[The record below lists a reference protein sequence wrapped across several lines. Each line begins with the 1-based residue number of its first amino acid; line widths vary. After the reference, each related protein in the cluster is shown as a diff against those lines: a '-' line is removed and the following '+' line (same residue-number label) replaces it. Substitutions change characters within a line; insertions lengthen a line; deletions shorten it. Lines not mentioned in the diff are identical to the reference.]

1 MNQLRLP
8 LEIVGL
14 GLYLAA
20 HPFII
25 FIYIVGS
32 SLREV
37 DAIPYWTAI
46 GLGYLVMLGLALAR
60 PGLMKTVPRRR
71 AFDAWLLAAIPAF
84 VLCFLLVMAKWPLTF
99 ASWDGHGMGA
109 GGGEA
114 NAAFFPWVQ
123 AIVWVVVATPTRR
136 EPS

>member
-37 DAIPYWTAI
+37 FAIPYWTAI
-46 GLGYLVMLGLALAR
+46 ALG
-60 PGLMKTVPRRR
+60 TVT
-71 AFDAWLLAAIPAF
+71 WS
-84 VLCFLLVMAKWPLTF
+84 LLVTLAMSLP
-99 ASWDGHGMGA
+99 
-109 GGGEA
+109 
-114 NAAFFPWVQ
+114 
-123 AIVWVVVATPTRR
+123 
-136 EPS
+136 